1 MEVKSEN
8 VMVDDV
14 VKQQIRTLVSTMY
27 DMQKLRISAGNRLT
41 SLFYKRFG
49 LDMSEVNSDDEKS
62 ENADKILSV
71 LRKEYERITDGMAKD
86 NTSLKK
92 QISLLSGD
100 SSEEPL
106 RGVLDVS
113 DYNIIHSYMLLLKS
127 EENMTKT
134 LDTYVKSHPMWD
146 AFFRDIKGCGTLM
159 SAVCIAYLDPYK
171 ARHVSS
177 FYRYAGLDT
186 VQSVDKQGNRLWLA
200 TEDGNRVVKEK
211 VRYTY
216 FADGSEYKGKVLNGA
231 PDEDGMCTWTT
242 DTGELL
248 DCQPVFKDGCPV
260 YEGIDEGCA
269 DYIGEVVPLEHG
281 RRKGDTEMFEYRD
294 SEGNIKLKRGIT
306 YNPILKTKL
315 MGVLT
320 GCLMKAKDPTYSTI
334 YYDYKKRMELSTYH
348 AGKTPA
354 HKNMMA
360 QRYMIKQFLRNMW
373 TTWRELEGLPVD
385 MPYEVEKL
393 GHTPHKYNE
402 YQCKVASQ
410 SK

>member
-1 MEVKSEN
+1 MEVKNEN
-8 VMVDDV
+8 AMVDDV
-14 VKQQIRTLVSTMY
+14 VKQQIRTLVSTLY

-49 LDMSEVNSDDEKS
+49 VDMSEVNEDKEQNEK
-62 ENADKILSV
+62 ADKILNV
-71 LRKEYERITDGMAKD
+71 LRKEYERITDGMAE
-86 NTSLKK
+86 NHNSVRK
-92 QISLLSGD
+92 QISLLVGD
-100 SSEEPL
+100 KEQPL
-106 RGVLDVS
+106 KGVLDVS
-113 DYNIIHSYMLLLKS
+113 DFNIIHSYMMLLES
-127 EENMTKT
+127 EEGMTKT
-134 LDTYVKSHPMWD
+134 LDSYVKSHPMWD

-216 FADGSEYKGKVLNGA
+216 VADGSEYKGKVISGA
-231 PDEDGMCTWTT
+231 PDADGMCTWTT
-242 DTGELL
+242 NTGELL

-260 YEGIDEGCA
+260 YEGVNEGEA
-269 DYIGEVVPLEHG
+269 DYVGEVVPLEHG
-281 RRKGDTEMFEYRD
+281 RRKGDTEMFEYTD
-294 SEGNIKLKRGIT
+294 AEGKIQLKRGIT

-320 GCLMKAKDPTYSTI
+320 GCLMKAQDPTYSTI
-334 YYDYKKRMELSTYH
+334 YYDYKKRLELSVYH
-348 AGKTPA
+348 KGKNAA

-373 TTWRELEGLPVD
+373 TTWRQLEGLPVD
-385 MPYEVEKL
+385 NPYEVDKL
-393 GHTPHKYNE
+393 GHKPHKYNE
-402 YQCKVASQ
+402 YQCRVASQ
-410 SK
+410 Q

>member
-1 MEVKSEN
+1 
-8 VMVDDV
+8 
-14 VKQQIRTLVSTMY
+14 
-27 DMQKLRISAGNRLT
+27 
-41 SLFYKRFG
+41 
-49 LDMSEVNSDDEKS
+49 
-62 ENADKILSV
+62 
-71 LRKEYERITDGMAKD
+71 
-86 NTSLKK
+86 
-92 QISLLSGD
+92 
-100 SSEEPL
+100 
-106 RGVLDVS
+106 
-113 DYNIIHSYMLLLKS
+113 
-127 EENMTKT
+127 
-134 LDTYVKSHPMWD
+134 MWD

-200 TEDGNRVVKEK
+200 TEDENRVVREK
-211 VRYTY
+211 LKYTY
-216 FADGSEYKGKVLNGA
+216 VADGSEYKGKVLEGVTS
-231 PDEDGMCTWTT
+231 EDGDGMPIWTT
-242 DTGELL
+242 TTGELL
-248 DCQPVFKDGCPV
+248 EQVKVYKDGCPV
-260 YEGIDEGCA
+260 YESIDEGGS

-281 RRKGDTEMFEYRD
+281 RRKGDTEMFEYKD
-294 SEGNIKLKRGIT
+294 CDGNTKLKRGIT

-334 YYDYKKRMELSTYH
+334 YYDYKKRMELSKYH

>member
-1 MEVKSEN
+1 MEVKNEN

-49 LDMSEVNSDDEKS
+49 LDMSEVNSDDEQS
-62 ENADKILSV
+62 EKADKILSV
-71 LRKEYERITDGMAKD
+71 LRKEYERITDGMVG
-86 NTSLKK
+86 NNVSLKK
-92 QISLLSGD
+92 QISVLSGD
-100 SSEEPL
+100 TEEPL

-134 LDTYVKSHPMWD
+134 LDTYVKAHPMWD

-200 TEDGNRVVKEK
+200 TADGNRVVREK
-211 VRYTY
+211 YIYTY
-216 FADGSEYKGKVLNGA
+216 VADGSEYTGKVVEGA
-231 PDEDGMCTWTT
+231 PDDDGIPVWTT
-242 DTGELL
+242 VTGEVLS
-248 DCQPVFKDGCPV
+248 KDLVMKNGEIV
-260 YEGIDEGCA
+260 YEGINEGDA
-269 DYIGEVVPLEHG
+269 DYVGEVVPLEHG
-281 RRKGDTEMFEYRD
+281 RRKGDTEMFEYVD
-294 SEGNIKLKRGIT
+294 SEGKTQLKRGIT

-320 GCLMKAKDPTYSTI
+320 GCLMKAKDPTYSVI
-334 YYDYKKRMELSTYH
+334 YYDYKKRLELSAYH
-348 AGKTPA
+348 SGKTAA
-354 HKNMMA
+354 HRNMMA
-360 QRYMIKQFLRNMW
+360 QRYMIKQFLRDMW
-373 TTWRELEGLPVD
+373 TTWRQIEGLPVD
-385 MPYEVEKL
+385 NPYEVDKL
-393 GHTPHKYNE
+393 GHKPHKYNE